1 MLTRPASTTLSLA
14 LAAGFTASAS
24 AAPLTTFVFD
34 TGDQIDERSPFT
46 GGSTSSADNV
56 DITSGLVAGPGFRGL
71 NGVSQFRA
79 FDFIDE
85 GDTGSLAEAIAQGEF
100 LSFTVDAA
108 DGSQL
113 DLAGGSLVFA
123 NFGNAGGGA
132 NRIEQATL
140 FSSVTGFTAGS
151 QLSTV
156 TVSGGVSDLT
166 LDLPDL
172 ATLNGLTD
180 PIEFRVLFSR
190 NNAPTNT
197 GGGLELKDSAG
208 ASVVLNGEVNAATPV
223 PEPASLALVG
233 LGSLLILGR
242 RRGNVA

>member
-1 MLTRPASTTLSLA
+1 M
-14 LAAGFTASAS
+14 
-24 AAPLTTFVFD
+24 
-34 TGDQIDERSPFT
+34 
-46 GGSTSSADNV
+46 
-56 DITSGLVAGPGFRGL
+56 
-71 NGVSQFRA
+71 
-79 FDFIDE
+79 
-85 GDTGSLAEAIAQGEF
+85 
-100 LSFTVDAA
+100 
-108 DGSQL
+108 
-113 DLAGGSLVFA
+113 FA

-140 FSSVTGFTAGS
+140 FSSVTGFPAGS

-197 GGGLELKDSAG
+197 GGGLELKDS
-208 ASVVLNGEVNAATPV
+208 
-223 PEPASLALVG
+223 
-233 LGSLLILGR
+233 R
-242 RRGNVA
+242 RRVRRPQR

>member
-34 TGDQIDERSPFT
+34 TGDQIDEGSPFT

-79 FDFIDE
+79 FDFSDA
-85 GDTGSLAEAIAQGEF
+85 GDNGTLAEAIAQNES

-108 DGSQL
+108 DGFTL
-113 DLAGGSLVFA
+113 DLAGGSVALNGFVTA
-123 NFGNAGGGA
+123 GNGS
-132 NRIEQATL
+132 NRLERATL
-140 FSSVTGFTAGS
+140 FSSATGFSEGS
-151 QLSTV
+151 QIATTSV
-156 TVSGGVSDLT
+156 PGGLNDIILN
-166 LDLPDL
+166 LPDL
-172 ATLNGLTD
+172 AALNGLTD

-190 NNAPTNT
+190 DTAPTGT
-197 GGGLELKDSAG
+197 GGGLELKNDNG
-208 ASVVLNGEVNAATPV
+208 ASVVLNGEVNDATPV

-242 RRGNVA
+242 RRGNLA